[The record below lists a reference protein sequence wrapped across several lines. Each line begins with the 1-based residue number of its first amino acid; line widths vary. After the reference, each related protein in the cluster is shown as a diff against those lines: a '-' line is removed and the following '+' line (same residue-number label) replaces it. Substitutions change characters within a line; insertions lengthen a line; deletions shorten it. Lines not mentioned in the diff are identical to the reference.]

1 MIRKTMDYFSMVDL
15 FVRSGL
21 EISPEDPAPEGM
33 ITCFELLDEAGV
45 RQAAGGLCRVNGEYV
60 LRHVAVEE
68 DQRGKGYGK
77 QMVETVMAE
86 AESLGAKRIW
96 LTGKVPEFYEKLGF
110 RVVSRDAAPFQTK
123 CGECPQYHNG
133 CESEVMVYEFASL

>member
-21 EISPEDPAPEGM
+21 EISPEDPEPEGM
-33 ITCFELLDEAGV
+33 ITCFELLDESGA
-45 RQAAGGLCRVNGEYV
+45 RQTAAGLCKVNDEYV
-60 LRHVAVEE
+60 LRHLAVEE

-77 QMVETVMAE
+77 AMVKAVMDE

-96 LTGKVPEFYEKLGF
+96 LTGKVPEFYEKFGF
-110 RVVSRDAAPFQTK
+110 HVVPREKAPFKVK

-133 CESEVMVYEFASL
+133 CESEVMVYEYD

>member
-33 ITCFELLDEAGV
+33 ITCFELLDESGL
-45 RQAAGGLCRVNGEYV
+45 RQAAGGLCKVNGEYV

-68 DQRGKGYGK
+68 AQRGRGYGK
-77 QMVETVMAE
+77 QMVAAVM
-86 AESLGAKRIW
+86 
-96 LTGKVPEFYEKLGF
+96 
-110 RVVSRDAAPFQTK
+110 
-123 CGECPQYHNG
+123 
-133 CESEVMVYEFASL
+133 

>member
-45 RQAAGGLCRVNGEYV
+45 RQAAGGLCMVNGEYV

-68 DQRGKGYGK
+68 EQRGKGYGK
-77 QMVETVMAE
+77 QMVQAVLSE
-86 AESLGAKRIW
+86 AENLGAKRIW

-110 RVVSRDAAPFQTK
+110 RAVSRDIAPFQTK

-133 CESEVMVYEFASL
+133 CESEVMVYDFL